1 MNYTTFTRGLFVP
14 NTTARLGAIAK
25 ITKIGVLFKGPK
37 NYNEMENKIKIN
49 CVIGIDP
56 GSNGGIAIFIPG
68 MKTKAIKM
76 PKDNS
81 ELAGMFQYYAES
93 YKPIIFLE
101 KLSVRP
107 DDVAVGTDG
116 KPNMGKIFRIQ
127 KMMANFE
134 HLKALIETAGI
145 PYVMVHPASWQTKL
159 KLRVRGEQ
167 EEKADRKRRYVAKA
181 GEWYPGVKVTLWNA
195 DALLIMHFGRWAL
208 VNDINWVRQNLPTRE
223 HSKLF

>member
-1 MNYTTFTRGLFVP
+1 MSN
-14 NTTARLGAIAK
+14 
-25 ITKIGVLFKGPK
+25 
-37 NYNEMENKIKIN
+37 METNKIAIN
-49 CVIGIDP
+49 CVMGIDP

-81 ELAGMFQYYAES
+81 ELADMFQYYAES

-107 DDVAVGTDG
+107 DDVAVGADG

-134 HLKALIETAGI
+134 HLKALIEMAGI
-145 PYVMVHPASWQTKL
+145 PYVMVHPRKWMCYLNLVQKGV
-159 KLRVRGEQ
+159 K
-167 EEKADRKRRYVAKA
+167 EEKAERKRRYASKA
-181 GEWYPGVKVTLWNA
+181 GELYPGVKVTLWNA
-195 DALLIMHFGRWAL
+195 DALLIMHFARIVL
-208 VNDINWVRQNLPTRE
+208 VNDLSWVRANLPSRE
-223 HSKLF
+223 HNKLF

>member
-1 MNYTTFTRGLFVP
+1 MSN
-14 NTTARLGAIAK
+14 
-25 ITKIGVLFKGPK
+25 
-37 NYNEMENKIKIN
+37 METNKIAIN
-49 CVIGIDP
+49 CVLGIDP

-68 MKTKAIKM
+68 MRTKAIKM

-81 ELAGMFQYYAES
+81 ELAGMFQYYAEN

-145 PYVMVHPASWQTKL
+145 PYVMVHPRKWMCYLNLVQKGV
-159 KLRVRGEQ
+159 K
-167 EEKADRKRRYVAKA
+167 EEKAERKRRYASKA
-181 GEWYPGVKVTLWNA
+181 GELYPGVKVTLWNA
-195 DALLIMHFGRWAL
+195 DALLLMHFGRWVL
-208 VNDINWVRQNLPTRE
+208 VNDVNWVRANLPTRE
-223 HSKLF
+223 QSKIF